1 MSRSTESATKRL
13 AQLRA
18 DRQVKPQTSGTN
30 AKPRPSP
37 GGPPQSLMQ
46 SPLDSMIQQFQVKKR
61 GPFAAIG
68 ANFESALDALWGN
81 KTRSILTTLG
91 IFIGVAA
98 VIAALTLTQGVSQ
111 YINNLID
118 SLGTNSI
125 IIYPGSLSS
134 RGAAGSGTAQ
144 TLTQNDVDTVLRV
157 PHIAGASPIVMVA
170 GVQVVYGSQN
180 WNTSVEGVTADFQ
193 TIQNWTLASGTWFSD
208 SEAQTGASSAVIG
221 DTVAHSLFDVSGK
234 NPVGQTI
241 RIRDQLFHVDGVLQA
256 KGASQDDVIFVP
268 LKTAQIRLKNV
279 TYVDQIQIAV
289 DARENIKPTENAITA
304 ALMKNHHI
312 KPGGTADFT
321 TFDFTSY
328 LQRAEQQTAIMTL
341 LLVGIAAIS
350 LTVGGIGI
358 MNIMLVSVT
367 ERTREIGIRMAIGAR
382 RQDIQSQF
390 LVEAL
395 SLCIVGALIGL
406 LLGLLIGRGVT
417 ALFSLPFVITATT
430 LLIPVGVSVA
440 ITIIFGIYPAI
451 QASRLD
457 PVEALRI
464 DE

>member
-1 MSRSTESATKRL
+1 VSRSTESATKRL
-13 AQLRA
+13 TELRTN
-18 DRQVKPQTSGTN
+18 RQVKPQTAGVN

-37 GGPPQSLMQ
+37 GGALTQT
-46 SPLDSMIQQFQVKKR
+46 PLDSMIQQFQVRKR
-61 GPFAAIG
+61 SPFAALG
-68 ANFESALDALWGN
+68 ANFESAIDALWGN

-111 YINNLID
+111 YIDNLIN
-118 SLGTNSI
+118 SLGTNTI
-125 IIYPGSLSS
+125 IIYPGSLTS
-134 RGAAGSGTAQ
+134 RGAAGAGTAQ
-144 TLTQNDVDTVLRV
+144 TLTQNDVDSILKV
-157 PHIAGASPIVMVA
+157 PHVAQASPIVMVP

-180 WNTSVEGVTADFQ
+180 WNTSVEGVNADFQ
-193 TIQNWTLASGTWFSD
+193 TIQNWTLASGLWFSD
-208 SEAQTGASSAVIG
+208 TDAQNGTSVAVIG
-221 DTVAHSLFDVSGK
+221 DTVAHSLFDASGK

-241 RIRDQLFHVDGVLQA
+241 RIRDQLFHVGGVLQA
-256 KGASQDDVIFVP
+256 KGSGQDDVIFVP
-268 LKTAQIRLKNV
+268 LKTAQVRLKNV
-279 TYVDQIQIAV
+279 TYVDQIQVAV
-289 DARENIKPTENAITA
+289 DSRENIKPTENAITA
-304 ALMKNHHI
+304 ALMRNHHI
-312 KPGGTADFT
+312 KAGGTADFT

-328 LQRAEQQTAIMTL
+328 LQRAQQQTMIMTL

-395 SLCIVGALIGL
+395 ALCIAGAIIGL

-417 ALFSLPFVITATT
+417 ALFALPFVISAAT